1 MKNTLAN
8 LLLAG
13 EVKYGLLS
21 KAMEAKQAVESSFE
35 DLSERATSAVEAF
48 NTPQDEDPV
57 KEFTSNGI
65 DYVVLPRTLTPAQI
79 TKVAAKHSLRPE
91 AVQEIYASSL
101 NALEGMAEVE

>member
-35 DLSERATSAVEAF
+35 ELSERATSAVEAF
-48 NTPQDEDPV
+48 NTPQDELPQ
-57 KEFTSNGI
+57 EFTSNNT
-65 DYVVLPRTLTPAQI
+65 DYVVLPKTLTTAQANRFA
-79 TKVAAKHSLRPE
+79 VVNGVRPE
-91 AVQEIYASSL
+91 AVVAIYSETINNLAKIT
-101 NALEGMAEVE
+101 EVE